1 MIRALDKRIDLGYE
15 HAGKVLI
22 DGNAFLLREMIN
34 NLLDNALRY
43 TPVGGRVTARVA
55 ALGDFVV
62 LEIEDNGPG
71 ISEDESLKVFDRF
84 YRGEGADVEGSGLGL
99 AIVREIAEVHKA
111 AASLRPRARNPAEGE
126 AAGCVARIVFP
137 AHRPPREPVQEPVQT
152 GFA

>member
-1 MIRALDKRIDLGYE
+1 VGDPRLEKRIDLGYE

-43 TPVGGRVTARVA
+43 TPAGGRVTARVV
-55 ALGDFVV
+55 ALGDFAV

-84 YRGEGADVEGSGLGL
+84 YRGEGTDSEGSGLGL
-99 AIVREIAEVHKA
+99 AIVREIAEVHQGGRQPA
-111 AASLRPRARNPAEGE
+111 AQEPARCARGNRRAVSRS
-126 AAGCVARIVFP
+126 IVFP
-137 AHRPPREPVQEPVQT
+137 AHRPPAAGTPGRP
-152 GFA
+152 FA